1 MKQSLNVRSLSPL
14 IRDLCQEVEF
24 FKLLNKWGCGAM
36 DGGCLMVA
44 LALKEVLGRGEIYAV
59 WGITEGRKTPSYL
72 HALLRIRNLYI
83 DGDGVSHKQLV
94 LDRWNASEYINEALD
109 LVPLAELTR
118 MVKKGTP
125 LCEET
130 IDKLTHYFNK
140 RLFTGALRLTNAR
153 FSTQNGLVDIS

>member
-1 MKQSLNVRSLSPL
+1 MKPGLNIRSLSPL
-14 IRDLCQEVEF
+14 IREACQEGEF

-59 WGITEGRKTPSYL
+59 WGITYRRKTPCYL
-72 HALLRIRNLYI
+72 HALLRVGNLYV
-83 DGDGVSHKQLV
+83 DGDGVSDKQLV

-109 LVPLAELTR
+109 LVPLAERIR
-118 MVKKGTP
+118 MIKKGTP

-130 IDKLTHYFNK
+130 VDKLTYYFNK

-153 FSTQNGLVDIS
+153 SNS